1 MTSLTVFAEAKL
13 PTASTIQGLRSLQTN
28 SVSSGTTILKMDK
41 TGYWVFGADSTDIDP
56 ETEWAI
62 NPNEFLH
69 GYIAWGEGVVL
80 GEKMV
85 SVSQPL
91 PELEPAP
98 SGARKG
104 WETQLGMS
112 LQALTGEDAGL
123 AVRYTATSVGG
134 RNAIQKIANAIA
146 DQLESDPS
154 KPVAVVKLAKETYQ
168 HKQYGKIFTPVMNVV
183 RWVGMDGAEKEDHN
197 SVLETA
203 AEYAAAA
210 KAAEAAETAAPRRR
224 RRD

>member
-1 MTSLTVFAEAKL
+1 MTNLTVFSAAQL

-28 SVSSGTTILKMDK
+28 SVASGTTILKMDK

-91 PELEPAP
+91 PELDPAP

-112 LQALTGEDAGL
+112 LQALNGEDAGL

-146 DQLESDPS
+146 DQLEADPS
-154 KPVAVVKLAKETYQ
+154 KPVAVVTLGKETYQ
-168 HKQYGKIFTPVMNVV
+168 HKQYGKIFTPVMTVV
-183 RWVGMDGAEKEDHN
+183 RWVGMDGA
-197 SVLETA
+197 
-203 AEYAAAA
+203 AEEPEAVV
-210 KAAEAAETAAPRRR
+210 EAAVEEKAPARRR

>member
-1 MTSLTVFAEAKL
+1 MTSLTVFSDAKL

-56 ETEWAI
+56 ETIWAI
-62 NPNEFLH
+62 NPSEFLH

-112 LQALTGEDAGL
+112 LQATNGEDEGL

-146 DQLESDPS
+146 DQLEADPT
-154 KPVAVVKLAKETYQ
+154 KPVALVKLSKETYQ
-168 HKQYGKIFTPVMNVV
+168 HKQYGKIFTPVMTVTG
-183 RWVGMDGAEKEDHN
+183 WASMDGTTDAPE
-197 SVLETA
+197 V
-203 AEYAAAA
+203 
-210 KAAEAAETAAPRRR
+210 EAAPEAAPEPAAPARRR

>member
-1 MTSLTVFAEAKL
+1 MTNLTVFSAAQL

-28 SVSSGTTILKMDK
+28 SVASGTTILKMDK

-91 PELEPAP
+91 PELDPAP

-112 LQALTGEDAGL
+112 LQALNGEDAGL

-146 DQLESDPS
+146 DQLEADPS
-154 KPVAVVKLAKETYQ
+154 KPVAVATLGKETYQ
-168 HKQYGKIFTPVMNVV
+168 HKQYGKIFTPVMTVV
-183 RWVGMDGAEKEDHN
+183 RWVGMDGA
-197 SVLETA
+197 
-203 AEYAAAA
+203 AEEPEAV
-210 KAAEAAETAAPRRR
+210 AEATVEEKAPARRR

>member
-1 MTSLTVFAEAKL
+1 MTNLTVFSDAKL

-28 SVSSGTTILKMDK
+28 SVMSGTTILKMDK

-85 SVSQPL
+85 SVSHPL
-91 PELEPAP
+91 PELDPAP

-112 LQALTGEDAGL
+112 LQALNGEDAGL

-146 DQLESDPS
+146 DQLEADPS
-154 KPVAVVKLAKETYQ
+154 KPVAVVTLGKETYQ
-168 HKQYGKIFTPVMNVV
+168 HKQYGKIFTPVMTVV
-183 RWVGMDGAEKEDHN
+183 RWVGMDGAVDEPEA
-197 SVLETA
+197 V
-203 AEYAAAA
+203 
-210 KAAEAAETAAPRRR
+210 AEAAVEEKAPARRR

>member
-1 MTSLTVFAEAKL
+1 MTNLTVFSAAQL

-28 SVSSGTTILKMDK
+28 SVASGTTILKMDK

-91 PELEPAP
+91 PELDPAP

-112 LQALTGEDAGL
+112 LQALNGEDAGL

-146 DQLESDPS
+146 DQLEADPS
-154 KPVAVVKLAKETYQ
+154 KPVAVVTLGKETYQ
-168 HKQYGKIFTPVMNVV
+168 HKQYGKIFTPVMTVV
-183 RWVGMDGAEKEDHN
+183 RWVGMDGAVDEPEA
-197 SVLETA
+197 V
-203 AEYAAAA
+203 
-210 KAAEAAETAAPRRR
+210 AEAAVEEKAPARRR

>member
-1 MTSLTVFAEAKL
+1 MTNLTVFSAAQL

-28 SVSSGTTILKMDK
+28 SVASGTTILKMDK

-85 SVSQPL
+85 SVSHPL
-91 PELEPAP
+91 PELDPAP

-112 LQALTGEDAGL
+112 LQALNGEDAGL

-146 DQLESDPS
+146 DQLEADPS
-154 KPVAVVKLAKETYQ
+154 KPVAVVTLGKETYQ
-168 HKQYGKIFTPVMNVV
+168 HKQYGKIFTPVMTVV
-183 RWVGMDGAEKEDHN
+183 RWVGMDGA
-197 SVLETA
+197 
-203 AEYAAAA
+203 AEEPEAV
-210 KAAEAAETAAPRRR
+210 AEATVEEKAPARRR

>member
-1 MTSLTVFAEAKL
+1 MTNLTVFSDAKL

-28 SVSSGTTILKMDK
+28 SVMSGTTILKMDK

-85 SVSQPL
+85 SVSHPL

-112 LQALTGEDAGL
+112 LQALNGEDAGL

-146 DQLESDPS
+146 DQLEADSS
-154 KPVAVVKLAKETYQ
+154 KPVAVVMLGKETYQ
-168 HKQYGKIFTPVMNVV
+168 HKQYGKIFTPVMTVV
-183 RWVGMDGAEKEDHN
+183 RWVGMDGA
-197 SVLETA
+197 
-203 AEYAAAA
+203 AEEPEAV
-210 KAAEAAETAAPRRR
+210 AEAAVEEKAPARRR

>member
-1 MTSLTVFAEAKL
+1 MTNLTVFSDAKL

-28 SVSSGTTILKMDK
+28 SVTSGTTILKMDK

-91 PELEPAP
+91 PELDPAP

-112 LQALTGEDAGL
+112 LQALNGEDAGL

-146 DQLESDPS
+146 DQLEADPS
-154 KPVAVVKLAKETYQ
+154 KPVAVVTLGKETYQ
-168 HKQYGKIFTPVMNVV
+168 HKQYGKIFTPVMTVV
-183 RWVGMDGAEKEDHN
+183 RWVGMDGA
-197 SVLETA
+197 
-203 AEYAAAA
+203 AEEPEAV
-210 KAAEAAETAAPRRR
+210 AEAAVEEKAPARRR

>member
-1 MTSLTVFAEAKL
+1 MTNLTVFSDAKL

-28 SVSSGTTILKMDK
+28 SVTSGTTILKMDK

-85 SVSQPL
+85 SVSQPR
-91 PELEPAP
+91 PELDPAP

-112 LQALTGEDAGL
+112 LQATNGEDVGL

-134 RNAIQKIANAIA
+134 RNAIQQHANPIAEFLRVATRPQEWAAWCRHNAFHIHA
-146 DQLESDPS
+146 YPWR
-154 KPVAVVKLAKETYQ
+154 KLAA
-168 HKQYGKIFTPVMNVV
+168 
-183 RWVGMDGAEKEDHN
+183 RVGLSERG
-197 SVLETA
+197 VI
-203 AEYAAAA
+203 
-210 KAAEAAETAAPRRR
+210 
-224 RRD
+224 

>member
-1 MTSLTVFAEAKL
+1 MTNLTVFSAAQL

-28 SVSSGTTILKMDK
+28 SVASGTTILKMDK

-85 SVSQPL
+85 SVSHPL
-91 PELEPAP
+91 PELDPAP

-112 LQALTGEDAGL
+112 LQALNGEDAGL

-146 DQLESDPS
+146 DQLEADPS
-154 KPVAVVKLAKETYQ
+154 KPVAVVTLGKETYQ
-168 HKQYGKIFTPVMNVV
+168 HKQYGKIFTPVMTVV
-183 RWVGMDGAEKEDHN
+183 RWVGLDGAVDEPEA
-197 SVLETA
+197 V
-203 AEYAAAA
+203 
-210 KAAEAAETAAPRRR
+210 AEAAVVEKAPARRR

>member
-1 MTSLTVFAEAKL
+1 MTNLTVFSAAQL

-28 SVSSGTTILKMDK
+28 SVASGTTILKMDK

-85 SVSQPL
+85 SVSHPL
-91 PELEPAP
+91 PELDPAP

-112 LQALTGEDAGL
+112 LQALNGEDAGL

-146 DQLESDPS
+146 DQLEADPS
-154 KPVAVVKLAKETYQ
+154 KPVAVVTLGKETYQ
-168 HKQYGKIFTPVMNVV
+168 HKQYGKIFTPVMTVV
-183 RWVGMDGAEKEDHN
+183 RWVGMDGA
-197 SVLETA
+197 
-203 AEYAAAA
+203 AEEPEAV
-210 KAAEAAETAAPRRR
+210 AEAAVEEKAPARRR

>member
-1 MTSLTVFAEAKL
+1 MTNLTVFTNANL

-28 SVSSGTTILKMDK
+28 AVAGGTVILKMDK
-41 TGYWVFGADSTDIDP
+41 TGYWVYGSEATDIDP

-112 LQALTGEDAGL
+112 LQAINGEDEGL

-146 DQLESDPS
+146 DQLEADPS
-154 KPVAVVKLAKETYQ
+154 KPVAVVTLGKETYQ
-168 HKQYGKIFTPVMNVV
+168 HKQYGKIFTPVMNIV
-183 RWVGMDGAEKEDHN
+183 RWVGMDGATDAPEVAPE
-197 SVLETA
+197 A
-203 AEYAAAA
+203 APEAAAPA
-210 KAAEAAETAAPRRR
+210 RRR

>member
-1 MTSLTVFAEAKL
+1 MTNLTVFSAAQL

-28 SVSSGTTILKMDK
+28 SVASGTTILKMDK

-91 PELEPAP
+91 PELDPAP

-112 LQALTGEDAGL
+112 LQALNGEDAGL

-146 DQLESDPS
+146 DQLEADPS
-154 KPVAVVKLAKETYQ
+154 KPVAVVTLGKETYQ
-168 HKQYGKIFTPVMNVV
+168 HKQYGKIFTPVMTVV
-183 RWVGMDGAEKEDHN
+183 RWVGMDGAVDAPEA
-197 SVLETA
+197 VV
-203 AEYAAAA
+203 
-210 KAAEAAETAAPRRR
+210 EAAVEEKAPARRR

>member
-1 MTSLTVFAEAKL
+1 MTNLIVFSAAQL

-28 SVSSGTTILKMDK
+28 SVASGTTILKMDK

-85 SVSQPL
+85 SVSHPL
-91 PELEPAP
+91 PELDPAP

-112 LQALTGEDAGL
+112 LQATNGEDDGL

-146 DQLESDPS
+146 DQLEADPS
-154 KPVAVVKLAKETYQ
+154 KPVAVVTLGKETYQ
-168 HKQYGKIFTPVMNVV
+168 HKQYGKIFTPVMTVV
-183 RWVGMDGAEKEDHN
+183 RWVGMDGAVDEPEA
-197 SVLETA
+197 V
-203 AEYAAAA
+203 
-210 KAAEAAETAAPRRR
+210 AEAAVEEKAPARRR

>member
-1 MTSLTVFAEAKL
+1 MTSLTVFANANL

-28 SVSSGTTILKMDK
+28 AVAGGTVIIKMDK
-41 TGYWVFGADSTDIDP
+41 TGYWVYGADSTDIDP

-62 NPNEFLH
+62 NPSEFLH

-98 SGARKG
+98 SGARNG

-112 LQALTGEDAGL
+112 LQAVNGEDKGL

-134 RNAIQKIANAIA
+134 RNAIQKIASAIA
-146 DQLESDPS
+146 DQLEANPS
-154 KPVAVVKLAKETYQ
+154 KPVAVVKLGKETYQ
-168 HKQYGKIFTPVMNVV
+168 HKQYGKIFTPVMEVV
-183 RWVGMDGAEKEDHN
+183 GWLGMDGSSGDPEPE
-197 SVLETA
+197 
-203 AEYAAAA
+203 AAAVEET
-210 KAAEAAETAAPRRR
+210 KAPTRRR
-224 RRD
+224 NRGA

>member
-1 MTSLTVFAEAKL
+1 MTALTVFADAKL

-28 SVSSGTTILKMDK
+28 SVASGTTILKMDK

-56 ETEWAI
+56 ETVWAI
-62 NPNEFLH
+62 NPSEFVH

-112 LQALTGEDAGL
+112 LQATSGEDAGL

-146 DQLESDPS
+146 DQLEANPS
-154 KPVAVVKLAKETYQ
+154 KPVALVTLGKETYQ
-168 HKQYGKIFTPVMNVV
+168 HKQYGKIFTPVMTVTG
-183 RWVGMDGAEKEDHN
+183 WASMDGATDEPE
-197 SVLETA
+197 A
-203 AEYAAAA
+203 APEPEEA
-210 KAAEAAETAAPRRR
+210 KAPARRR
-224 RRD
+224 NRG

>member
-1 MTSLTVFAEAKL
+1 MTNLTVFSAAQL

-28 SVSSGTTILKMDK
+28 SVASGTTILKMDK

-91 PELEPAP
+91 PELDPAP

-112 LQALTGEDAGL
+112 LQALNGEDAGL

-146 DQLESDPS
+146 DQLEADPS
-154 KPVAVVKLAKETYQ
+154 KPVAVVTLGKETYQ
-168 HKQYGKIFTPVMNVV
+168 HKQYGKIFTPVMTVV
-183 RWVGMDGAEKEDHN
+183 RWVGMDGAAEEPEAVAEPAVEEK
-197 SVLETA
+197 
-203 AEYAAAA
+203 
-210 KAAEAAETAAPRRR
+210 APARRR

>member
-1 MTSLTVFAEAKL
+1 MTNLTVFSAAQL

-28 SVSSGTTILKMDK
+28 SVASGTIILKMDK

-91 PELEPAP
+91 PELDPAP

-112 LQALTGEDAGL
+112 LQALNGEDAGL

-146 DQLESDPS
+146 DQLEADPS
-154 KPVAVVKLAKETYQ
+154 KPVAVVTLGKETYQ
-168 HKQYGKIFTPVMNVV
+168 HKQYGKIFTPVMTVV
-183 RWVGMDGAEKEDHN
+183 RWVGMDGA
-197 SVLETA
+197 
-203 AEYAAAA
+203 AEEPEAVV
-210 KAAEAAETAAPRRR
+210 EAAVEEKAPARRR

>member
-1 MTSLTVFAEAKL
+1 MTNLTVFSAAQL

-28 SVSSGTTILKMDK
+28 SVASGTTILKMDK

-85 SVSQPL
+85 SVSHPL
-91 PELEPAP
+91 PELDPAP

-112 LQALTGEDAGL
+112 LQALNGEDAGL

-146 DQLESDPS
+146 DQLEADPS
-154 KPVAVVKLAKETYQ
+154 KPVAVVTLGKETYQ
-168 HKQYGKIFTPVMNVV
+168 HKQYGKIFTPVMTVV
-183 RWVGMDGAEKEDHN
+183 RWVGMDGA
-197 SVLETA
+197 
-203 AEYAAAA
+203 AEEPEAVV
-210 KAAEAAETAAPRRR
+210 EAAVEEKAPTRRR

>member
-28 SVSSGTTILKMDK
+28 SVASGTTILKMDK

-123 AVRYTATSVGG
+123 SVRYTATSVGG

-146 DQLESDPS
+146 DQLESNPS

-183 RWVGMDGAEKEDHN
+183 GWVGMDGSEDEPS
-197 SVLETA
+197 SVLEA
-203 AEYAAAA
+203 
-210 KAAEAAETAAPRRR
+210 AAEAAEKAAATAAPARRR

>member
-1 MTSLTVFAEAKL
+1 MTNLTVFSAAQL

-28 SVSSGTTILKMDK
+28 SVASGTTILKMDK

-85 SVSQPL
+85 SVSHPL
-91 PELEPAP
+91 PELDPAP

-112 LQALTGEDAGL
+112 LQALNGEDAGL

-146 DQLESDPS
+146 DQLEADPS
-154 KPVAVVKLAKETYQ
+154 KPVAVVTLGKETYQ
-168 HKQYGKIFTPVMNVV
+168 HKQYGKIFTPVMTVV
-183 RWVGMDGAEKEDHN
+183 RWVGMDGA
-197 SVLETA
+197 
-203 AEYAAAA
+203 AEEPEAVV
-210 KAAEAAETAAPRRR
+210 EAAVEEKAPARRR

>member
-1 MTSLTVFAEAKL
+1 MTNLTVFSAAQL

-28 SVSSGTTILKMDK
+28 SVASGTTILKMDK

-91 PELEPAP
+91 PELDPAP

-112 LQALTGEDAGL
+112 LQALNGEDAGL

-146 DQLESDPS
+146 DQLEADPS
-154 KPVAVVKLAKETYQ
+154 KPVAVVTLGKETYQ
-168 HKQYGKIFTPVMNVV
+168 HKQYGKIFTPVMTVV
-183 RWVGMDGAEKEDHN
+183 RWVGMDGA
-197 SVLETA
+197 
-203 AEYAAAA
+203 AEEPEAV
-210 KAAEAAETAAPRRR
+210 AEAAVEEKAPARRR

>member
-1 MTSLTVFAEAKL
+1 MTNLTVFSAAQL

-28 SVSSGTTILKMDK
+28 SVASGTTILKMDK

-85 SVSQPL
+85 SVSHPL
-91 PELEPAP
+91 PELDPAP

-112 LQALTGEDAGL
+112 LQALNGEDAGL

-146 DQLESDPS
+146 DQLEADPS
-154 KPVAVVKLAKETYQ
+154 KPVAVVTLAKETYQ
-168 HKQYGKIFTPVMNVV
+168 HKQYGKIFTPVMTVV
-183 RWVGMDGAEKEDHN
+183 RWVGMDGA
-197 SVLETA
+197 
-203 AEYAAAA
+203 AEEPEAVV
-210 KAAEAAETAAPRRR
+210 EAAVEEKAPARRR

>member
-56 ETEWAI
+56 DTEWAI

-183 RWVGMDGAEKEDHN
+183 RWVGMDGAEKEDHT

-210 KAAEAAETAAPRRR
+210 KAAEATEAAAPRRR

>member
-1 MTSLTVFAEAKL
+1 MTNLTVFSDAKL

-28 SVSSGTTILKMDK
+28 SVMSGTTILKMDK

-85 SVSQPL
+85 SVSHPL

-112 LQALTGEDAGL
+112 LQALNGEDAGL

-146 DQLESDPS
+146 DQLEADPS
-154 KPVAVVKLAKETYQ
+154 KPVAVVTLGKETYQ
-168 HKQYGKIFTPVMNVV
+168 HKQYGKIFTPVMTVV
-183 RWVGMDGAEKEDHN
+183 RWVGMDGA
-197 SVLETA
+197 
-203 AEYAAAA
+203 AEEPEAV
-210 KAAEAAETAAPRRR
+210 AEAAVEEKAPARRR

>member
-1 MTSLTVFAEAKL
+1 MTNLTVFSAAQL

-28 SVSSGTTILKMDK
+28 SVASGTTILKMDK

-85 SVSQPL
+85 SVSHPL
-91 PELEPAP
+91 PELDPAP

-112 LQALTGEDAGL
+112 LQALNGEDAGL

-146 DQLESDPS
+146 DQLEADPS
-154 KPVAVVKLAKETYQ
+154 KPVAVVTLGKETYQ
-168 HKQYGKIFTPVMNVV
+168 HKQYGKIFTPVMTVV
-183 RWVGMDGAEKEDHN
+183 RWVGMDGAAEEPEAVAEPAVEEK
-197 SVLETA
+197 
-203 AEYAAAA
+203 
-210 KAAEAAETAAPRRR
+210 APARRR

>member
-1 MTSLTVFAEAKL
+1 MTALTVFADAKL

-28 SVSSGTTILKMDK
+28 SVASGTTILKMDK

-56 ETEWAI
+56 ETVWAI
-62 NPNEFLH
+62 NPSEFLH

-112 LQALTGEDAGL
+112 LQATSGEDAGL

-146 DQLESDPS
+146 DQLEANPS
-154 KPVAVVKLAKETYQ
+154 KPVALVTLGKETYQ
-168 HKQYGKIFTPVMNVV
+168 HKQYGKIFTPVMTVTG
-183 RWVGMDGAEKEDHN
+183 WASMDGNTDEAPA
-197 SVLETA
+197 TA
-203 AEYAAAA
+203 PEPEEA
-210 KAAEAAETAAPRRR
+210 KAPARRR
-224 RRD
+224 NRG

>member
-1 MTSLTVFAEAKL
+1 MTNLTVFSAAQL

-28 SVSSGTTILKMDK
+28 SVASGTTILKMDK

-112 LQALTGEDAGL
+112 LQALNGEDAGL

-146 DQLESDPS
+146 DQLEADPS
-154 KPVAVVKLAKETYQ
+154 KPVAVVTLGKETYQ
-168 HKQYGKIFTPVMNVV
+168 HKQYGKIFTPVMTVV
-183 RWVGMDGAEKEDHN
+183 RWVGMDGA
-197 SVLETA
+197 
-203 AEYAAAA
+203 AEEPEAV
-210 KAAEAAETAAPRRR
+210 AEAAVEEKAPARRR

>member
-1 MTSLTVFAEAKL
+1 MTNLTVFSAVQL

-28 SVSSGTTILKMDK
+28 SVASGTTILKMDK

-91 PELEPAP
+91 PELDAAPA
-98 SGARKG
+98 GAKRG
-104 WETQLGMS
+104 WETQVGMS
-112 LQALTGEDAGL
+112 LKCLSGEDKDMEA
-123 AVRYTATSVGG
+123 RYTVTSVGG
-134 RNAIQKIANAIA
+134 KRAVQALALAIA
-146 DQLESDPS
+146 GQAEKDQAKYVPVIVLKKEHYMHKSYGRIYTPLFDVVEWMAMDGGSTEVDAP
-154 KPVAVVKLAKETYQ
+154 PVADA
-168 HKQYGKIFTPVMNVV
+168 P
-183 RWVGMDGAEKEDHN
+183 
-197 SVLETA
+197 
-203 AEYAAAA
+203 
-210 KAAEAAETAAPRRR
+210 AEAPADPRRR
-224 RRD
+224 RRA